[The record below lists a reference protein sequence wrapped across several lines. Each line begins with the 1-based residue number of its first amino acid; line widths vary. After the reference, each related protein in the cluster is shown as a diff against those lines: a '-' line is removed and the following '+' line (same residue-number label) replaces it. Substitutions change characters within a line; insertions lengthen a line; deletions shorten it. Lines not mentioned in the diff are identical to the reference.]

1 MSVTEN
7 FELATFMTQCQE
19 RVQSALQL
27 QLNALPD
34 TSRRLKS
41 SLQYACLQGGKRIR
55 PLLVYASAQAL
66 GAQLSRADIPACAVE
81 MLHCYSLVHDDLPAM
96 DDDDLRRG
104 RPTLHIA
111 YDEATAILAGD
122 ALQALAFRL
131 LSDPASIGVS
141 PANKLAMLHCLAQ
154 SAGYEGMVSG
164 QAIDFESVGKILTF
178 EQLQTMHSLKTGAL
192 IQASVTL
199 GALCADDVKQAEL
212 EALAHYARCTGL
224 AFQVQDDI
232 LDVTSDTATLGKT
245 QGADQALGKPT
256 YVTLLGLDG
265 AQRKAQDLCQEA
277 LNALEILDER
287 ATALREIARYIV
299 GRNH

>member
-1 MSVTEN
+1 MSVAEK
-7 FELATFMTQCQE
+7 FVLAAFMTQCQE
-19 RVQSALQL
+19 RVQATLQQ
-27 QLNALPD
+27 QLNALPA
-34 TSRRLKS
+34 TSQQLKS

-66 GAQLSRADIPACAVE
+66 GAQLSRADISACAVE

-96 DDDDLRRG
+96 DDDNLRRG
-104 RPTLHIA
+104 QPTLHIA

-131 LSDPASIGVS
+131 LSAPGSEDIS
-141 PANKLAMLHCLAQ
+141 PTTKLAMLHCLAQ
-154 SAGYEGMVSG
+154 AAGYEGMVSG
-164 QAIDFESVGKILTF
+164 QAIDFESVGKILTL
-178 EQLQTMHSLKTGAL
+178 EQLETMHSLKTGAL

-199 GALCADDVKQAEL
+199 GALCADHVEPSQLD
-212 EALAHYARCTGL
+212 ALAHYARCIGL

-245 QGADQALGKPT
+245 QGADQALDKPT
-256 YVTLLGLDG
+256 YVTLLGLEG
-265 AQRKAQDLCQEA
+265 AQSKAQDLCEEA
-277 LNALEILDER
+277 LHAIELHDER

-299 GRNH
+299 GRKH